1 MASLWDRLLKQRE
14 KYSGVVRYNMSN
26 AFVEQDEAGIYKLE
40 LNSEWNFPEDNQT
53 FA

>member
-1 MASLWDRLLKQRE
+1 MVRQRE

-26 AFVEQDEAGIYKLE
+26 ALVRQDEAGIYKSE
-40 LNSEWNFPEDNQT
+40 LKSECNFPEDNQT